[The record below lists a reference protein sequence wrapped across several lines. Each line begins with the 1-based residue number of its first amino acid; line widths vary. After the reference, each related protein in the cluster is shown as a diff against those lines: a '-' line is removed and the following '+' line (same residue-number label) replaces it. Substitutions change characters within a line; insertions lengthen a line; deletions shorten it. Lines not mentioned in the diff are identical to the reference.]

1 MDFEPKGFRLH
12 PSIRKGSKYRA
23 EIPQRNYKPKI
34 TLTTRGR
41 LGFGLPLPVGEKGD
55 NYLLYVSKRGY
66 SISVKVG
73 F

>member
-34 TLTTRGR
+34 TLNQRETRLWLTFAGR
-41 LGFGLPLPVGEKGD
+41 RERRQLFIVCIKKGL
-55 NYLLYVSKRGY
+55 
-66 SISVKVG
+66 
-73 F
+73 